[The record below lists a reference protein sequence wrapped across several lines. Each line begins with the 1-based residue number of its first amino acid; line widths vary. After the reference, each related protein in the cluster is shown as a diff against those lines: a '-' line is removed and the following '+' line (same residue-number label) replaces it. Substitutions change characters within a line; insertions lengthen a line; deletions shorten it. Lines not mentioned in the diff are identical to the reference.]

1 MKRTADISDFL
12 QPLRDKPYQAYLS
25 NALQVADVLDWVL
38 QQLGKS
44 EVWQT
49 SFSISEEFIRRLF
62 FIEKSGLVTKFNLV
76 LDHKATNKTLKLW
89 AFITQVIN
97 TTYLADN
104 HSKVLLVR
112 SQKGEVVSIIT
123 SQNLTRGNRC
133 ESAVVTTDL
142 DIFRTLHAQIQ
153 DLITIP
159 AEVLRSDIA
168 DRTTEVSQRYLR
180 GKAAS
185 KVKLHHQE
193 MMLAQVGSPL
203 AIENAHRNL
212 LDMEDDE

>member
-12 QPLRDKPYQAYLS
+12 KPIREKPYQAYLS

-62 FIEKSGLVTKFNLV
+62 FIEKSGLVTRFNLV

-89 AFITQVIN
+89 AFITQVIS

-104 HSKVLLVR
+104 HSKVLLVKSER
-112 SQKGEVVSIIT
+112 GEVVSIIT
-123 SQNLTRGNRC
+123 SQNLTRGNRS
-133 ESAVVTTDL
+133 ESAIVTTDPEL
-142 DIFRTLHAQIQ
+142 FTTLHAQIM
-153 DLITIP
+153 DLITNHSVPLNELFSRAIK
-159 AEVLRSDIA
+159 A
-168 DRTTEVSQRYLR
+168 D
-180 GKAAS
+180 
-185 KVKLHHQE
+185 
-193 MMLAQVGSPL
+193 
-203 AIENAHRNL
+203 
-212 LDMEDDE
+212 